1 MLRQII
7 LVEKDSKLAENMNNV
22 LRHSGEFTV
31 AATYK
36 DADAALAQSKMFRP
50 YLFLIDVDDEQN
62 IKMIQNFT
70 DLYPKAMILGL
81 MERWRPGVTQICTKG
96 GAYGC
101 ILKSFSLEDL
111 DKAIELFTKR
121 GKPENA
127 REIAFFSPKGRAGRT
142 TVASLLAL
150 VIAEKSGER
159 VALIDGDLQFGDMPI
174 FFDVEPKHTIVEA
187 AQDIRLLNP
196 LTLEPY
202 FYKLTDKVSML
213 ASPDRPEYAELVDI
227 SNFIEVVRMSCVLY
241 RYVLVDLPTGF
252 NPISMSAC
260 ALAGTNVIMS
270 MLNNVFDITHMRRA
284 LEMFHEQ
291 HYRDKKLYTCFTR
304 VNPCTEEERL
314 KIQRKLGYPLTD
326 ILPNEYQMV
335 SLANSG
341 RLLKGL
347 PKDSLFMK
355 NIERIADEIVNEK
368 K

>member
-1 MLRQII
+1 M
-7 LVEKDSKLAENMNNV
+7 
-22 LRHSGEFTV
+22 
-31 AATYK
+31 
-36 DADAALAQSKMFRP
+36 
-50 YLFLIDVDDEQN
+50 
-62 IKMIQNFT
+62 
-70 DLYPKAMILGL
+70 
-81 MERWRPGVTQICTKG
+81 
-96 GAYGC
+96 
-101 ILKSFSLEDL
+101 
-111 DKAIELFTKR
+111 
-121 GKPENA
+121 
-127 REIAFFSPKGRAGRT
+127 
-142 TVASLLAL
+142 
-150 VIAEKSGER
+150 
-159 VALIDGDLQFGDMPI
+159 
-174 FFDVEPKHTIVEA
+174 
-187 AQDIRLLNP
+187 LNP

-213 ASPDRPEYAELVDI
+213 ASPDRPEYAELVDT

-284 LEMFHEQ
+284 PEMFHEQ

-304 VNPCTEEERL
+304 VDPCTEEERL

-341 RLLKGL
+341 RLLKSL